1 MNPNNA
7 SYIKRMADLQ
17 NALWLMLDAFKIS
30 MDSAQLAARVNACEV
45 LEAELKKGSKPPKLE
60 NA

>member
-7 SYIKRMADLQ
+7 AYIKRMADLQ

-30 MDSAQLAARVNACEV
+30 MDSAQLVARLKACEV
-45 LEAELKKGSKPPKLE
+45 LEPEIKKGAEIPAAYLI
-60 NA
+60 

>member
-30 MDSAQLAARVNACEV
+30 MDSAQLAARVNAFEV
-45 LEAELKKGSKPPKLE
+45 LESELKKGAKPPEPKD
-60 NA
+60 